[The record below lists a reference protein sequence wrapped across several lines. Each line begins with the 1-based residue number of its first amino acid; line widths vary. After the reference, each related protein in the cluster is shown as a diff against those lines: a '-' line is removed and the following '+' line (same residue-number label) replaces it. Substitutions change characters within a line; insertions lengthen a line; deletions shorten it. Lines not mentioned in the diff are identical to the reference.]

1 MLEKFEPLTKEQMIS
16 ICGGAQTVDD
26 IDRTQPNKVS

>member
-1 MLEKFEPLTKEQMIS
+1 MLEKFERLSKELMNS

-26 IDRTQPNKVS
+26 IDRTQPNK